1 MSYLLRSAALTNYV
15 EVARSVGLDPYQ
27 QLGDAGIER
36 SVLLDPD
43 IMIRAEAVARL
54 LETSARSAAV
64 EDLGLRMAETRHIS
78 NLGALGF
85 VMREQPTLRKA
96 LESASHYLRLQ
107 NEAVVMRIEESEGLA
122 VIREDIVGGI
132 PGSMRQ
138 ATELVLGVL
147 YRVLGMVL
155 GAAWKPRTVCFTHH
169 APAGT
174 TIHTRVFGVTVEFNQ
189 DFDGIVCLASDL
201 DAAIPVYDPV
211 MAQQVRRYLD
221 SMLLQSN
228 STMPDKIRKLI
239 VALLPSGTCSV
250 DRIAQHLG
258 MDRRTVH
265 RHLAPYGESYLSI
278 VDSVRVEMVKRYV
291 GSGNRPLSEVATLVG
306 FSSLSAFSRWFS
318 GRFGCSVS
326 TWRRE
331 EAQRSASADVKFV

>member
-27 QLGDAGIER
+27 QMGDAGIER

-43 IMIRAEAVARL
+43 VMIPAEAVARL
-54 LETSARSAAV
+54 LETSARVAAV

-85 VMREQPTLRKA
+85 VMQEQPTLRKA
-96 LESASHYLRLQ
+96 LESAAHYLRLQ
-107 NEAVVMRIEESEGLA
+107 NEAVVMRFEESQGLV
-122 VIREDIVGGI
+122 VIREDIVGVS
-132 PGSMRQ
+132 GSIRQ

-147 YRVLGMVL
+147 HRILDMVL
-155 GAAWKPRTVCFTHH
+155 GAAWKPRAVCFTHH
-169 APAGT
+169 PPAGT
-174 TIHTRVFGVTVEFNQ
+174 TIHTHIFGVSVEFSQ

-201 DAAIPVYDPV
+201 DAAIPAYDPV
-211 MAQQVRRYLD
+211 MAQQVRRFLD
-221 SMLLQSN
+221 SMLLQS
-228 STMPDKIRKLI
+228 SATMPDKIKKLV
-239 VALLPSGTCSV
+239 VALLPSGTCSA

-258 MDRRTVH
+258 MDRRTLH

-278 VDSVRVEMVKRYV
+278 VDSVRVDMVSRYV
-291 GSGNRPLSEVATLVG
+291 DSSRPLSEIASLVG

-326 TWRRE
+326 TWRRKKS
-331 EAQRSASADVKFV
+331 Q